1 MYEVSRSAPLRTGIV
16 RSVRSAD
23 SDSDADGDRGGRG
36 RPRDPSVEER
46 VIEASRQELAERGFE
61 EYSIRSVARRS
72 GVSRPSL
79 ALRWPDRDALI
90 IETLERTSEW
100 PDPDPSAPLREE
112 LESVVARMV
121 DLMDPTTLGI
131 QLRLIADAPRH
142 PKLFEA
148 FRDKVMDKASA
159 RMNALL
165 RHAVERGELPP
176 DTDVVL
182 AADSL
187 IGAIFIRTLRSA
199 GQRPISAATQRRIVT
214 SILKTLGHRPA

>member
-1 MYEVSRSAPLRTGIV
+1 MQVAGSAATGNVRPVRT
-16 RSVRSAD
+16 AD
-23 SDSDADGDRGGRG
+23 TVADRGGRG

-61 EYSIRSVARRS
+61 EYSVRSVARRS

-79 ALRWPDRDALI
+79 ALRWPERDALI
-90 IETLERTSEW
+90 IETLERTSQW
-100 PDPDPSAPLREE
+100 PEPDPSTGLQDR
-112 LESVVARMV
+112 LEALVARMV
-121 DLMDPTTLGI
+121 ELMDPTTLGI

-159 RMNALL
+159 QMTALL
-165 RHAVERGELPP
+165 RKAVDDGDLPA
-176 DTDVVL
+176 DIDLVL

-199 GQRPISAATQRRIVT
+199 GQRPISQKTQRRIVASMLEMWAT
-214 SILKTLGHRPA
+214 SQPGVRTE